1 MSFINELKRR
11 NVFRVGIAYVLISWV
26 LLQGADFAFDL
37 INAPNWVIQALF
49 LLAALGLPGVLIF
62 AWVFEM
68 TPEGIKREKGID
80 RSQSVTPQTGRKLGR
95 VIIVFLVLAIAVLLV
110 ERFVNVPDSGRSV
123 SNDVTVQS
131 PPKTVPEEPT
141 NKVETSGR
149 QSVAVLPFVAM
160 SNGPDDGYFADGLT
174 EEILNSLAQ
183 LPELLVTARTSAFTF
198 KNQAVPIQEIAA
210 RLGVA
215 NIVEGS
221 VRRSGDRLRVTAQL
235 IRASDG
241 FHLWSNNYDSSSADT
256 IAVQED
262 IAEKIAVAL
271 NVVLDE
277 HKRKLMQKNGLR
289 DVEAFI
295 AFQRGLELYE
305 QAHNRSEK
313 AAVHLVQANQFFE
326 DVLQRVPDFS
336 AAWSRHS
343 DLYIHQIID
352 DSMDTQTLGTADVE
366 IIETFEL
373 ARADYEKAILFART
387 SDERASLELDLAYLT
402 GNWRGMTDRIEK
414 LLEQT
419 GCFSSIWFDA
429 VFLPYGYAERLYPKV
444 EELVVCDPLAATNWQ
459 SLAMTQIW
467 GQDPDGV
474 IEVTRRGL
482 AIVDSDDLV
491 ARLAKGWI
499 LKGQNEKAQAE
510 LDTRIKSVDSVEPQ
524 LVGVAAAL
532 GHRERAEDL
541 FEEYRGSQ
549 YENRFNT
556 LAMYAWTGDRENA
569 NRLAADFDQHPF
581 GHIALSISVLNCECG
596 SPWDLSATPVFAAK
610 IAESGLH
617 WPPPSP
623 MTFPLKDW

>member
-1 MSFINELKRR
+1 LSFINELKRR
-11 NVFRVGIAYVLISWV
+11 NVFRVGIAYVLIAWV

-37 INAPNWVIQALF
+37 IDAPNWVIQTLF

-68 TPEGIKREKGID
+68 TPEGIKREKEID
-80 RSQSVTPQTGRKLGR
+80 RSQSVTPQTGQKLGR
-95 VIIVFLVLAIAVLLV
+95 VIIVFLVLAVAALLV
-110 ERFVNVPDSGRSV
+110 DRFVNIPEARQSV
-123 SNDVTVQS
+123 SNDVTVQN
-131 PPKTVPEEPT
+131 PPKTVPEEST
-141 NKVETSGR
+141 NRIETSGR

-198 KNQAVPIQEIAA
+198 KDQDLPIQEIAA

-215 NIVEGS
+215 HIVEGS

-277 HKRKLMQKNGLR
+277 HGRELMQRNGLR

-295 AFQRGLELYE
+295 AFQRGLELAE
-305 QAHNRSEK
+305 QAHQGSER
-313 AAVHLVQANQFFE
+313 AAVGLVQANRFFE
-326 DVLQRVPDFS
+326 EVLERVPEFS
-336 AAWSRHS
+336 AAWSNHA
-343 DLYIHQIID
+343 DMYVHQVLD
-352 DSMDTQTLGTADVE
+352 DSMDTHIVGAADTE
-366 IIETFEL
+366 IIGIFEL

-387 SDERASLELDLAYLT
+387 TDERAALELDLAYLT

-419 GCFSSIWFDA
+419 GCISSAWYEG
-429 VFLPYGYAERLYPKV
+429 VTLPYGYAGRLHSKL
-444 EELVVCDPLAATNWQ
+444 EELVVCDPLTVSNWQ
-459 SLAMTQIW
+459 ALASTLLW
-467 GQDPDGV
+467 EQDPDGV

-482 AIVDSDDLV
+482 AVVDDDDLV
-491 ARLAKGWI
+491 ARLAKGLI

-510 LDTRIKSVDSVEPQ
+510 LDTRIKSVGSEESQ
-524 LVGVAAAL
+524 LVGIAAAL
-532 GHRERAEDL
+532 GHREQAEIL
-541 FEEYRGSQ
+541 FAEYRDSQ
-549 YENRFNT
+549 DENRFNT

-569 NRLAADFDQHPF
+569 NRLAAEFDQHPF
-581 GHIALSISVLNCECG
+581 GYIVLSIAVLNCECG
-596 SPWDLSATPVFAAK
+596 APWDLSVTPVFAAK

-623 MTFPLKDW
+623 MTFPFKDW

>member
-11 NVFRVGIAYVLISWV
+11 NVFRVGIAYVLIVWV

-37 INAPNWVIQALF
+37 IDAPNWVIQTLF

-68 TPEGIKREKGID
+68 TPEGIKREKVVD
-80 RSQSVTPQTGRKLGR
+80 RSQSVAPQTGRKLDR
-95 VIIVFLVLAIAVLLV
+95 VIIVFLVLAVVALLV
-110 ERFVNVPDSGRSV
+110 ERFVNFPESGQSV

-131 PPKTVPEEPT
+131 PPKTVAEDST
-141 NKVETSGR
+141 SGVGTSGR

-183 LPELLVTARTSAFTF
+183 LPELLVTARTSSFTF
-198 KNQAVPIQEIAA
+198 KDQDVPVQEIAA

-256 IAVQED
+256 ITVQED

-277 HKRKLMQKNGLR
+277 NRRELMQSSGLR

-295 AFQRGLELYE
+295 AYQRGRELSE
-305 QAHNRSEK
+305 QAHIGNQK
-313 AAVHLVQANQFFE
+313 IAVGLGQANQYFE
-326 DVLQRVPDFS
+326 DVLERVPDFS
-336 AAWSRHS
+336 AAWTWHS
-343 DLYIHQIID
+343 DLYVHQVID
-352 DSMDTQTLGTADVE
+352 DSMETQTGRDTYA
-366 IIETFEL
+366 ETIGIFEL
-373 ARADYEKAILFART
+373 ARADYEKAIRFART
-387 SDERASLELDLAYLT
+387 PYERASLELDLAYLT

-419 GCFSSIWFDA
+419 GCIDSLWYAAIT
-429 VFLPYGYAERLYPKV
+429 LPYGYAERMKPKV
-444 EELVVCDPLAATNWQ
+444 EELVVCDPLAASNWQ
-459 SLAMTQIW
+459 MLARTQIW
-467 GQDPDGV
+467 KHDPDGV
-474 IEVTRRGL
+474 IEATLRGL
-482 AIVDSDDLV
+482 AVVDSDSLV
-491 ARLAKGWI
+491 AELAKGLI
-499 LKGQNEKAQAE
+499 LKGQNEEAQTE
-510 LDTRIKSVDSVEPQ
+510 LDTRIKSVDSAESLLVE
-524 LVGVAAAL
+524 VAVAL
-532 GHRERAEDL
+532 GHREQAEAL
-541 FEEYRGSQ
+541 FEDYRGSQ
-549 YENRFNT
+549 HENRWNT

-569 NRLAADFDQHPF
+569 NRLAAEFDQHPF
-581 GHIALSISVLNCECG
+581 GHIALSISVLVCECG
-596 SPWDLSATPVFAAK
+596 VPWDLSSTPVFAAK

-623 MTFPLKDW
+623 LTFPFKDW

>member
-11 NVFRVGIAYVLISWV
+11 NVFRIGIAYVLISWV
-26 LLQGADFAFDL
+26 LLQGADFALDL
-37 INAPNWVIQALF
+37 INAPNWVIQVLF
-49 LLAALGLPGVLIF
+49 LLAALSLPGVLVF

-68 TPEGIKREKGID
+68 TPEGIKREKEID
-80 RSQSVTPQTGRKLGR
+80 RSQSVTPQTGRKLDKA
-95 VIIVFLVLAIAVLLV
+95 IIVFLVLAVAVLLV
-110 ERFVNVPDSGRSV
+110 ERFIKFPDTGQSV
-123 SNDVTVQS
+123 SNNVSLQS
-131 PPKTVPEEPT
+131 PLKTGPEELI
-141 NKVETSGR
+141 NRAETSGR

-198 KNQAVPIQEIAA
+198 KNQDLPVQEIAA
-210 RLGVA
+210 RLGVT

-221 VRRSGDRLRVTAQL
+221 VRRSGNRLRVTAQL

-241 FHLWSNNYDSSSADT
+241 FHLWSNNYDSNSADT

-277 HKRKLMQKNGLR
+277 HKSKLMQTKGLR

-295 AFQRGLELYE
+295 AFQRGVELYE
-305 QAHNRSEK
+305 QAHTGGEK
-313 AAVHLVQANQFFE
+313 TVVGLVQANQFFE

-343 DLYIHQIID
+343 DLYIHQVLD
-352 DSMDTQTLGTADVE
+352 HSMDTQTLGTADEE
-366 IIETFEL
+366 ITETFEL
-373 ARADYEKAILFART
+373 AKADYERAILFAKT
-387 SDERASLELDLAYLT
+387 SEERASLELDLAFLT

-419 GCFSSIWFDA
+419 GCISSGWYEG
-429 VFLPYGYAERLYPKV
+429 VTLPYGYAERLYPKL
-444 EELVVCDPLAATNWQ
+444 EELVVCDPLSATAWQ
-459 SLAMTQIW
+459 ALARTQIW
-467 GQDPDGV
+467 RQDPDSV
-474 IEVTRRGL
+474 IEVTRRAL
-482 AIVDSDDLV
+482 AIVDEDDLV
-491 ARLAKGWI
+491 AKLAKGLI

-510 LDTRIKSVDSVEPQ
+510 LDTRIKSTDSVEPQ
-524 LVGVAAAL
+524 LVEVAAAL
-532 GHRERAEDL
+532 DHREQAEDL
-541 FEEYRGSQ
+541 FAEYRGTH
-549 YENRFNT
+549 YENRFST

-581 GHIALSISVLNCECG
+581 GHIALAIAVMNCECG

>member
-11 NVFRVGIAYVLISWV
+11 NIFRIGIAYVLISWV
-26 LLQGADFAFDL
+26 LLQGADFALDL

-49 LLAALGLPGVLIF
+49 LLAALSLPGVLVF

-68 TPEGIKREKGID
+68 TPEGIKREKEID
-80 RSQSVTPQTGRKLGR
+80 RSQSVTPQTGRKLDKA
-95 VIIVFLVLAIAVLLV
+95 IFVFLVLAVAVLLV
-110 ERFVNVPDSGRSV
+110 ERFVNFPDAGQSV
-123 SNDVTVQS
+123 SNGVTLQS
-131 PPKTVPEEPT
+131 PPKTDPEELT
-141 NKVETSGR
+141 NRVETSGR

-160 SNGPDDGYFADGLT
+160 SHGPDDGYFADGLT
-174 EEILNSLAQ
+174 EEILNTLAQ

-198 KNQAVPIQEIAA
+198 KNQDLPVQEIAA
-210 RLGVA
+210 RLGVT

-221 VRRSGDRLRVTAQL
+221 VRRSGDRLRATAQL

-277 HKRKLMQKNGLR
+277 HKRKLMQKKGLR

-305 QAHNRSEK
+305 QAHNESEK
-313 AAVHLVQANQFFE
+313 AAVGLVQANQFFE

-336 AAWSRHS
+336 AAWGRHS
-343 DLYIHQIID
+343 DLYIHQVLD

-366 IIETFEL
+366 VIETFEL
-373 ARADYEKAILFART
+373 ARADYEKAILFAKT

-414 LLEQT
+414 FLEQT
-419 GCFSSIWFDA
+419 GCISSIWFEA
-429 VFLPYGYAERLYPKV
+429 IILPYGYAERLYPKM

-459 SLAMTQIW
+459 ALAQTQIW

-482 AIVDSDDLV
+482 AIVDDDDLV
-491 ARLAKGWI
+491 AKLAKGLI

-510 LDTRIKSVDSVEPQ
+510 LDTRIKSADGVKSQ

-532 GHRERAEDL
+532 GHREQAEDL

-581 GHIALSISVLNCECG
+581 GHIALSISVLHCECG

-617 WPPPSP
+617 WPPLSP

>member
-1 MSFINELKRR
+1 LSFINELKRR

-37 INAPNWVIQALF
+37 INA
-49 LLAALGLPGVLIF
+49 LPGVLIF

-68 TPEGIKREKGID
+68 TPEGIKREKEID
-80 RSQSVTPQTGRKLGR
+80 RSKSVTPQTGQKLGR
-95 VIIVFLVLAIAVLLV
+95 VIIVFLVLAVAVLLAD
-110 ERFVNVPDSGRSV
+110 RFVNFPDAGQLV

-131 PPKTVPEEPT
+131 PQKTVPEEST
-141 NKVETSGR
+141 NRVETSGR

-198 KNQAVPIQEIAA
+198 KDQDLPVQEIAA

-262 IAEKIAVAL
+262 IAEKIAGAL

-277 HKRKLMQKNGLR
+277 HRRKLMQKNGLR

-295 AFQRGLELYE
+295 AFQRGLELAE
-305 QAHNRSEK
+305 QAHEGSER
-313 AAVHLVQANQFFE
+313 AAVGLVRANQFFE
-326 DVLQRVPDFS
+326 DVQQRVPDFS
-336 AAWSRHS
+336 AAWREHS
-343 DLYIHQIID
+343 DLYVHQVLD
-352 DSMDTQTLGTADVE
+352 DSMDTKTGGVADVN

-373 ARADYEKAILFART
+373 ARADYEKAILFAKT
-387 SDERASLELDLAYLT
+387 SGERASLELDLAYLT

-419 GCFSSIWFDA
+419 GCVSS
-429 VFLPYGYAERLYPKV
+429 LLM
-444 EELVVCDPLAATNWQ
+444 
-459 SLAMTQIW
+459 AM
-467 GQDPDGV
+467 
-474 IEVTRRGL
+474 
-482 AIVDSDDLV
+482 
-491 ARLAKGWI
+491 
-499 LKGQNEKAQAE
+499 QNGC
-510 LDTRIKSVDSVEPQ
+510 IP
-524 LVGVAAAL
+524 G
-532 GHRERAEDL
+532 
-541 FEEYRGSQ
+541 
-549 YENRFNT
+549 
-556 LAMYAWTGDRENA
+556 
-569 NRLAADFDQHPF
+569 
-581 GHIALSISVLNCECG
+581 
-596 SPWDLSATPVFAAK
+596 
-610 IAESGLH
+610 
-617 WPPPSP
+617 
-623 MTFPLKDW
+623 